1 MNNNKSI
8 LLVED
13 DKVDALTVKR
23 AFKELEIPNAVIT
36 VENGEPGSGRA

>member
-1 MNNNKSI
+1 MNLNEKLIMVGNKPV

-23 AFKELEIPNAVIT
+23 AFRELDI
-36 VENGEPGSGRA
+36 R